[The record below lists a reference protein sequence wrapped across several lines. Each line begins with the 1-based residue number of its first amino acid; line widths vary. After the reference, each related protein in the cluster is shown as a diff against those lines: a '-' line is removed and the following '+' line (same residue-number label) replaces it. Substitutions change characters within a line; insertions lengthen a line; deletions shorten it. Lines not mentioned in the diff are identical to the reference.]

1 MINVTKTYLPPLSLY
16 IKYLRKIWK
25 NNWVTNDGEFSQ
37 KLEAELK
44 KFLQVRNI
52 VLLGNG
58 TLALQLTYKALDL
71 KGEVITTPFTF
82 PATTN
87 SLIWEG
93 MKPVFVDI
101 DPNTFNI
108 DPKEVEKKINKKT
121 SAILAVHVFGNPCDV
136 ESLSKIAKKYNLKLI
151 YDAAH
156 VFGVEYKRKS
166 ILEWGNASTLSFHAA
181 KTFHT
186 IEGGAVIS
194 RNKTT
199 RDRIKLFSN
208 HGIKSKDEIVMPGIN
223 ARMNEFEAVM
233 GLLQLKSYRSRA
245 LKRKKIYDFYVSQF
259 GKNPRLKLQSL
270 NKNLTYFTYPYFPVC
285 FENEKI
291 TKKVLGVLLRN
302 TIIPRRYFYPSIHE
316 FSYINKKYN
325 LKNSEKI
332 SHTILCLPLYEELSM
347 QEASSIANLVDQVL
361 KST

>member
-1 MINVTKTYLPPLSLY
+1 MINVTKTYLPPLNLY

-37 KLEAELK
+37 QLEAELK
-44 KFLQVRNI
+44 KFLEVKNI

-58 TLALQLTYKALDL
+58 TLALQLTYRALDL

-93 MKPVFVDI
+93 IKPVFVDI

-108 DPKEVEKKINKKT
+108 DPKEVEKKINKDT

-151 YDAAH
+151 YDAAR

-186 IEGGAVIS
+186 IEGGAVVS
-194 RNKTT
+194 RNKIT
-199 RDRIKLFSN
+199 RDKIKLLSN
-208 HGIKSKDEIVMPGIN
+208 HGIKSKDEIVMAGIN

-233 GLLQLKSYRSRA
+233 GLLQLKNYRSRA
-245 LKRKKIYDFYVSQF
+245 EKRKKIYDFYASQF
-259 GKNPRLKLQSL
+259 RNNPRLKLQSL

-285 FENEKI
+285 FESEKI

-302 TIIPRRYFYPSIHE
+302 AIIPRRYFYPSIHE

-347 QEASSIANLVDQVL
+347 QEASTIVNLVDKVI

>member
-1 MINVTKTYLPPLSLY
+1 MINVTKTYLPPLNLY

-37 KLEAELK
+37 QLEAELK
-44 KFLQVRNI
+44 KFLEVKNI

-58 TLALQLTYKALDL
+58 TLALQLTYRALDL

-93 MKPVFVDI
+93 IKPVFVDI

-108 DPKEVEKKINKKT
+108 DPKEVEKKINKDT

-186 IEGGAVIS
+186 IEGGAVVS
-194 RNKTT
+194 RNKIT
-199 RDRIKLFSN
+199 RDKIKLLSN
-208 HGIKSKDEIVMPGIN
+208 HGIKSKDEIVMAGIN

-233 GLLQLKSYRSRA
+233 GLLQLKNYRSRA
-245 LKRKKIYDFYVSQF
+245 EKRKKIYDFYASQF
-259 GKNPRLKLQSL
+259 RNNPRLKLQSL

-285 FENEKI
+285 FESEKI

-302 TIIPRRYFYPSIHE
+302 AIIPRRYFYPSIHE

-347 QEASSIANLVDQVL
+347 QEASTIVNLVDKVI